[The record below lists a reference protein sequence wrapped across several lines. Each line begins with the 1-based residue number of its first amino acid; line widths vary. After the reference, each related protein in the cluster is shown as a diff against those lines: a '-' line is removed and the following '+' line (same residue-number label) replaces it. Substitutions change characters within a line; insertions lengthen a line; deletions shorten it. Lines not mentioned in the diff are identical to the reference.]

1 MTITY
6 RFRLD
11 SGKEKRF
18 AVELDPATLALL
30 PDAKAQPPA
39 WARLSNRQCPQCPF
53 SEQAQPYCPV
63 ARNLARIIEEFRHD
77 ISFDEA
83 DIVVT
88 TENREFRRRAPLQN
102 GISGLMG
109 LVMATSGCPVLDK
122 LRPMAYLHMPFP
134 SAHETMYRA
143 ISMYLTAQYFVR
155 RRGGR
160 PDWDLADLVKIY
172 EAVSGV
178 NVAFAERLRT
188 MEVEDATLN
197 AVVSLDCFASMTSG
211 SISYEALDD
220 MERVFA
226 AYLK

>member
-6 RFRLD
+6 QFKLNT
-11 SGKEKRF
+11 GKEKRF
-18 AVELDPATLALL
+18 EVNLDPATLALI

-39 WARLSNRQCPQCPF
+39 WAKLGNKQCPACPYK
-53 SEQAQPYCPV
+53 EQDQPYCPV
-63 ARNLARIIEEFRHD
+63 ARNLARIIDEFKHD

-83 DIVVT
+83 DITVI
-88 TENREFRRRAPLQN
+88 TENREFRKRAPLQN
-102 GISGLMG
+102 GISGLIG
-109 LVMATSGCPVLDK
+109 LVMATSGCPILDK
-122 LRPMAYLHMPFP
+122 LRPMAYVHMPFP
-134 SAHETMYRA
+134 GTHETMYRA
-143 ISMYLTAQYFVR
+143 ISMYLTAQYFIR
-155 RRGGR
+155 RRGGK

-178 NVAFAERLRT
+178 NVAFANRLRT

-197 AVVSLDCFASMTSG
+197 AIVSLDCFASMTSG

>member
-1 MTITY
+1 MNITY

-18 AVELDPATLALL
+18 EVNLDPATLALI
-30 PDAKAQPPA
+30 PGGQTPPPA
-39 WARLSNRQCPQCPF
+39 WARLGNRQCPQCPYK
-53 SEQAQPYCPV
+53 EQEHPYCPV
-63 ARNLARIIEEFRHD
+63 ARNLAGIIEEFRKD

-83 DIVVT
+83 DISVT
-88 TENREFRRRAPLQN
+88 TENREFRKRAPLQN

-134 SAHETMYRA
+134 GAHETMYRA

-155 RRGGR
+155 RRGGK

-172 EAVSGV
+172 EAVGGV
-178 NVAFAERLRT
+178 NAAFADRLRT

-197 AVVSLDCFASMTSG
+197 AIVSLDCFASMTSG
-211 SISYEALDD
+211 SISYAALDD